1 MVKEVIDFKKSTL
14 LKDKLASLRPLKE
27 LDIRRLRNDERVEMV
42 HASNALEGNT
52 LTISETQ
59 WILEKGMTVD
69 GKSMREHLEV
79 VNLNEAI
86 DYVEDLVRGDEKLDE
101 RTLKQIHYL
110 VYNKLAE
117 NKRLAGNY
125 RNINVRILGSE
136 HIPPDFMNVNDEI
149 KKMFEWSDHVKAKLH
164 PIEYA
169 AQLHEKFVAIHPFA
183 DGNGRTARLLM
194 NFALTNN
201 GYPPIIV
208 KPDKE
213 SRERYIEALEHGH
226 LTGDNTPFVKIVK
239 KLVDNKMMEMI
250 KQVEL
255 SRRYQESSE
264 EGVISVSE
272 FEEFRENLKR
282 RGVEKEQ

>member
-1 MVKEVIDFKKSTL
+1 MTKEVIDFENSTL
-14 LKDKLASLRPLKE
+14 LKNKLVLLRPLKE
-27 LDIRRLRNDERVEMV
+27 LDIRRLRDDERAEMV
-42 HASNALEGNT
+42 YASNALEGNT

-79 VNLNEAI
+79 INLNEAI
-86 DYVEDLVRGDEKLDE
+86 DYVEDLVRGDEELDE

-117 NKRLAGNY
+117 NKQLAGNY

-136 HIPPDFMNVNDEI
+136 HMPPDFMKINDEM
-149 KKMFEWSDHVKAKLH
+149 KKMFEWSDKAKKELH

-169 AQLHEKFVAIHPFA
+169 AELHEKFVGIHPFT

-194 NFALTNN
+194 NFTLTSN
-201 GYPPIIV
+201 GYPPIII

-213 SRERYIEALEHGH
+213 SRERYIDALEHGH
-226 LTGDNTPFVKIVK
+226 LTGDNAPFIKIVK
-239 KLVDNKMMEMI
+239 ELVDNKMVEMI

-255 SRRYQESSE
+255 SRQYQESTQE
-264 EGVISVSE
+264 NVISADE
-272 FEEFRENLKR
+272 FEEFRKNLK
-282 RGVEKEQ
+282 KQ